1 MSLDVDRPMLNRDSI
16 RLDFSS
22 EIDVLVLDVVD
33 LVTDHL
39 GRNAG
44 LDEDALYRVRVA
56 VRESITNA
64 IVHGNGNDKDK
75 RVFIEFAPIEG
86 DRQGIAIR
94 VRDEGTGF
102 DPTMLPDPLT
112 AENLMQ
118 PRGRGI
124 FLIRTLMDEMTLQRG
139 ADGGTEVVMVKC
151 VEPSMSSHDMSTA
164 PPPTRIDP

>member
-1 MSLDVDRPMLNRDSI
+1 MPSCTETETI
-16 RLDFSS
+16 
-22 EIDVLVLDVVD
+22 
-33 LVTDHL
+33 
-39 GRNAG
+39 
-44 LDEDALYRVRVA
+44 
-56 VRESITNA
+56 
-64 IVHGNGNDKDK
+64 KDK

-94 VRDEGTGF
+94 VRDEGMGF
-102 DPTMLPDPLT
+102 DPTMLADPLT
-112 AENLMQ
+112 PENLMK

-139 ADGGTEVVMVKC
+139 TDGGTEVVMVKC